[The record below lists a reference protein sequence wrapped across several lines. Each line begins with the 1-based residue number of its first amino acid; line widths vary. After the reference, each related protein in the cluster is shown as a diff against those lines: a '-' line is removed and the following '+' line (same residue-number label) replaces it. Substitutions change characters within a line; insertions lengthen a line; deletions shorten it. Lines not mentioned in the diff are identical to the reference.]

1 MTKKSLIIISLLLLL
16 FLTSKAQNEKKIVL
30 STLPDIDVYDING
43 VHTTLHQLAKNKV
56 LLIDCWFI
64 PCPPCFIAL
73 GALQRIHAQ
82 YINNKNVCFITI
94 CMTDSSLVKKFIR
107 QDTTMSLCVSSYQF
121 LSSETNF
128 NLPVYF
134 IPGCRSTMPLNAKVL
149 HGTFVDESNCPG
161 AAFGFQAYPTC
172 MVFNKRGKQVYKETG
187 FDIED
192 KYTQRLTKALNEAL
206 ADNN

>member
-1 MTKKSLIIISLLLLL
+1 MNRKIFFIICLLLLY
-16 FLTSKAQNEKKIVL
+16 FLSAKAQNQKKTEL
-30 STLPDIDVYDING
+30 SILPDIDVYDING

-64 PCPPCFIAL
+64 PCGPCYMAL
-73 GALQRIHAQ
+73 GALHRIHAQ
-82 YINNKNVCFITI
+82 YVNNKNVCFITI

-107 QDTTMSLCVSSYQF
+107 KDTTMSAYVSSYQW
-121 LSSETNF
+121 LSKETNF

-134 IPGCRSTMPLNAKVL
+134 MPGCRSTVVLNSNKL

-172 MVFNKRGKQVYKETG
+172 LIFNKHGKQVYKETSI
-187 FDIED
+187 DVED

-206 ADNN
+206 ADSN